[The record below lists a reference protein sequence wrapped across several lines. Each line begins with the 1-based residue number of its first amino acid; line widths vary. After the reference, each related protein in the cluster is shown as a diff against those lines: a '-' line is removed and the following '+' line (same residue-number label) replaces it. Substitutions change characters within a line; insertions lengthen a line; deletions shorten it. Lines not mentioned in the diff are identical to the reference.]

1 VTGRRSSRLLTPLTA
16 PTPTGLERQKST
28 LVGRTLVGRTLGRRS
43 AGWAVGIMAVLI
55 AIVGVGV
62 VAAGRS
68 DATTSAQD
76 ATRAAARQL
85 TIDQSA
91 AASAS
96 TQASAAASAEA
107 GSESAQATAETA
119 LAASIQSA
127 VDAAQ
132 ALGAANSEVSRDAVA
147 VLDRSTGAVYTAG
160 DADALYD
167 TASLL
172 KVAIVDQLFHT
183 GQMAD
188 PDTAAT
194 ALQMIEYSDDD
205 DADAL
210 LGSVGDDDVLP
221 TVAAGYGIVGVAG
234 PTDPDYW
241 GTTQITPT
249 AMAQLMADSVADPEV
264 GPWLLNA
271 MSSAS
276 CTADDGWPQCYGVR
290 ALKADAPMKQ
300 GWMCCLDG
308 LTRVHSTGL
317 LGDAADPDRFVVTLF
332 TEGDE
337 GLYGSAGRDVVS
349 AMAQQL
355 AVLTD

>member
-1 VTGRRSSRLLTPLTA
+1 
-16 PTPTGLERQKST
+16 
-28 LVGRTLVGRTLGRRS
+28 
-43 AGWAVGIMAVLI
+43 
-55 AIVGVGV
+55 
-62 VAAGRS
+62 
-68 DATTSAQD
+68 
-76 ATRAAARQL
+76 
-85 TIDQSA
+85 
-91 AASAS
+91 
-96 TQASAAASAEA
+96 
-107 GSESAQATAETA
+107 
-119 LAASIQSA
+119 
-127 VDAAQ
+127 
-132 ALGAANSEVSRDAVA
+132 
-147 VLDRSTGAVYTAG
+147 VLDRTTGAVYTAG

-172 KVAIVDQLFHT
+172 KIAIVDQLFHT

-188 PDTAAT
+188 ADTAAT

-210 LGSVGDDDVLP
+210 LGLVGDNEVLP
-221 TVAAGYGIVGVAG
+221 TVAAGYGITGVAG

-249 AMAQLMADSVADPEV
+249 AMAQLLADSLADAAV

-290 ALKADAPMKQ
+290 ALDAAAPMKQ

-308 LTRVHSTGL
+308 LTRLHSTGL

-337 GLYGSAGRDVVS
+337 DLYSSAGRDVVS

-355 AVLTD
+355 AVLAAS